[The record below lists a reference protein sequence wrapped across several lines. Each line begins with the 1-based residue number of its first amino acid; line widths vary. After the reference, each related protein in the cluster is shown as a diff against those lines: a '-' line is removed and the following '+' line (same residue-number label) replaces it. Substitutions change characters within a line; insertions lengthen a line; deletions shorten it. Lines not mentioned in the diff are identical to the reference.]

1 MCWSRESVEIEV
13 AVEVDLGVIN
23 RVAYHIGRGAC
34 ASPGKEM
41 DSHCWSINTSLLID
55 YIARLLREMRV
66 FCTDIGGLNRVGCE
80 FFL

>member
-1 MCWSRESVEIEV
+1 LWWWVLRSFCWYEVGMCWSRESVEIEV

-41 DSHCWSINTSLLID
+41 DRYVVMMGDS
-55 YIARLLREMRV
+55 V
-66 FCTDIGGLNRVGCE
+66 
-80 FFL
+80 

>member
-41 DSHCWSINTSLLID
+41 DRYVVMMGDS
-55 YIARLLREMRV
+55 V
-66 FCTDIGGLNRVGCE
+66 
-80 FFL
+80 